1 MNEHN
6 ILRFATLALVLVAAP
21 AMQATAQPKLTNARV
36 TEQAV
41 TRPLGDTIT
50 QLVASAAEPIWI
62 AYAAPVE
69 DGSATMCCW
78 SGMDD
83 FGRGDHACC
92 GMCRLEPGSGTTFR
106 SNTDQTT
113 RAMRLEP
120 RDTFFVFY
128 RVDNKRIER
137 IRIFSE
143 DCGLDAANRQV
154 VWLTG
159 VKPVESLAL
168 LSSLALSPFD
178 SGASRSSRD
187 GLAQGKPV
195 GDRIVKGAV
204 SAIAQH
210 AGNDAVTPLV
220 RLGREAPDAKVRSE
234 ALFWLSQ
241 RAGARAM
248 AAITDA
254 IEHDPETQVKRQ
266 AVFALSQLP
275 ASEGVP
281 KLIEVART
289 NKNPAV
295 RKQAMFWLGQSKDP
309 RALSFFEQILKH

>member
-1 MNEHN
+1 MSDNTVRR
-6 ILRFATLALVLVAAP
+6 LMVLMLLLVAAP
-21 AMQATAQPKLTNARV
+21 VFAQPKLTNARV

-41 TRPLGDTIT
+41 TRGLGDTIN
-50 QLVASAAEPIWI
+50 QLTSASTSTLWI
-62 AYAAPVE
+62 AYAMPVE
-69 DGSATMCCW
+69 NGSSSMCCW
-78 SGMDD
+78 SGGFD
-83 FGRGDHACC
+83 GRGNDACC
-92 GMCRLEPGSGTTFR
+92 GTCRLEPGSGTTFR
-106 SNTDQTT
+106 SNDSTNLAT
-113 RAMRLEP
+113 RLEP

-128 RVDNKRIER
+128 RVENKRIER

-143 DCGLDAANRQV
+143 DCGLDAGNAQV

-159 VKPVESLAL
+159 VKPADSISF
-168 LSSLALSPFD
+168 LSTLALSSD
-178 SGASRSSRD
+178 AT
-187 GLAQGKPV
+187 
-195 GDRIVKGAV
+195 DRRMKGAV

-220 RLGREAPDAKVRSE
+220 RLGREAPDTKVRSE

-254 IEHDPETQVKRQ
+254 IEHDPETQVKKQ

-275 ASEGVP
+275 AGEGVP

-289 NKNPAV
+289 NANPAV

-309 RALSFFEQILKH
+309 RALSFFEQILKQ

>member
-1 MNEHN
+1 MSRQTAGGRRQTKSAKRALLAAL
-6 ILRFATLALVLVAAP
+6 ILLMPSAA
-21 AMQATAQPKLTNARV
+21 AFAQPRLSNARV

-41 TRPLGDTIT
+41 TRSLADTVS
-50 QLVASAAEPIWI
+50 LAAASAEPIWI

-69 DGSATMCCW
+69 DGSSTMCCW

-83 FGRGDHACC
+83 IGRGDNACC

-106 SNTDQTT
+106 SNTNQTNPAT
-113 RAMRLEP
+113 RLEP

-128 RVDNKRIER
+128 RMENKRIER
-137 IRIFSE
+137 VRVFSE
-143 DCGLDAANRQV
+143 DCGIDAGNRQV

-159 VKPVESLAL
+159 VKPAESLAF
-168 LSSLALSPFD
+168 LSSLALAAD
-178 SGASRSSRD
+178 TT
-187 GLAQGKPV
+187 
-195 GDRIVKGAV
+195 DRGMKGAV

-220 RLGREAPDAKVRSE
+220 RLGREAPDTKVRSE

-275 ASEGVP
+275 AGEGVP

-289 NKNPAV
+289 SKNPAV
-295 RKQAMFWLGQSKDP
+295 RKQAMFWLGPSKDP
-309 RALSFFEQILKH
+309 RALSFFEQILKQ

>member
-1 MNEHN
+1 MTEYTGARIA
-6 ILRFATLALVLVAAP
+6 ILAVLLTALPVAA
-21 AMQATAQPKLTNARV
+21 QPRLSNARV

-41 TRPLGDTIT
+41 TRTLSDTVNR
-50 QLVASAAEPIWI
+50 LVSAAVEPMWI
-62 AYAAPVE
+62 AYGVPVE
-69 DGSATMCCW
+69 NGSSSMCCW
-78 SGMDD
+78 SGGVEGI
-83 FGRGDHACC
+83 GRGDGACC
-92 GMCRLEPGSGTTFR
+92 GGCRLEPGSGTTFR
-106 SNTDQTT
+106 NNDQANLAT
-113 RAMRLEP
+113 RLEP

-143 DCGLDAANRQV
+143 DCGLDAGNRQV

-159 VKPVESLAL
+159 VKPAESLAF
-168 LSSLALSPFD
+168 LSSLALSAD
-178 SGASRSSRD
+178 TT
-187 GLAQGKPV
+187 
-195 GDRIVKGAV
+195 DRGMKGTV

-241 RAGARAM
+241 RAGARAA

-254 IEHDPETQVKRQ
+254 IEHDPETQVKKQ

-275 ASEGVP
+275 ANEGVP
-281 KLIEVART
+281 KLIELARSHS
-289 NKNPAV
+289 NPVV

-309 RALSFFEQILKH
+309 RALTFFEQILKD

>member
-1 MNEHN
+1 VN
-6 ILRFATLALVLVAAP
+6 
-21 AMQATAQPKLTNARV
+21 
-36 TEQAV
+36 
-41 TRPLGDTIT
+41 DTIN
-50 QLVASAAEPIWI
+50 QLVTSSAGPIWI
-62 AYAAPVE
+62 AYAMPVE
-69 DGSATMCCW
+69 DGRSSMCCW
-78 SGMDD
+78 SGGFDG
-83 FGRGDHACC
+83 GRGDDACC
-92 GMCRLEPGSGTTFR
+92 GTCRLEPGSGTTFR
-106 SNTDQTT
+106 TSDSTNRST
-113 RAMRLEP
+113 RLEP
-120 RDTFFVFY
+120 RDTFYVFY
-128 RVDNKRIER
+128 RVENKRIER

-143 DCGLDAANRQV
+143 DCGLDAGNAQV

-159 VKPVESLAL
+159 VKPAESLAF
-168 LSSLALSPFD
+168 LSALALNKDTS
-178 SGASRSSRD
+178 
-187 GLAQGKPV
+187 
-195 GDRIVKGAV
+195 DRGMKGAV

-220 RLGREAPDAKVRSE
+220 RLGREAPDTKVRSE

-289 NKNPAV
+289 HSNPAV

-309 RALSFFEQILKH
+309 RALSFFEQILKQ